1 MPTSTR
7 QIAPFSM
14 KIFGKFAAAQR
25 ADVGIGPY
33 SGYAICR
40 THVPPP
46 KMLIEISEIRG
57 LFLSGMPLQKA
68 VGLCI
73 IQTQN
78 RVCRLCGF

>member
-1 MPTSTR
+1 MGRRRRVGNGLDGTGLSY
-7 QIAPFSM
+7 
-14 KIFGKFAAAQR
+14 AQS
-25 ADVGIGPY
+25 VN
-33 SGYAICR
+33 
-40 THVPPP
+40 P